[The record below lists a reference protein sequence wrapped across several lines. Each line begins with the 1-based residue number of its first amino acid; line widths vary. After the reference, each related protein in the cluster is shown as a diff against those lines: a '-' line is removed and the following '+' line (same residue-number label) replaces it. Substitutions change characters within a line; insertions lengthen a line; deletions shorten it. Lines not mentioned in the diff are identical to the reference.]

1 MNEDDCFPLLLSQRE
16 RSTNELGVQRVVSEV
31 EVADFPSRHDPSE
44 DDDALAGSP
53 DFPNTIPVLPDESPP
68 AA

>member
-16 RSTNELGVQRVVSEV
+16 RSALALDIQRVVSKEEV
-31 EVADFPSRHDPSE
+31 T
-44 DDDALAGSP
+44 
-53 DFPNTIPVLPDESPP
+53 DFPNRQDLPEGDALGELPDLPEAIAVLPDESPP